1 MLFSEVPNMSEPNP
15 DFLQGQGQGGN
26 LKAVSGAYIH

>member
-26 LKAVSGAYIH
+26 LKAVSDSHTH